1 MRKTQNLILIMF
13 LIFLVNYSYA
23 QLTVIDTNFQIG
35 TAANGTVNKV
45 DIQKSGKLILS
56 GEFQSFKSVSHKR
69 IVRLMPDG
77 TVDGSFLSGTGSEG
91 PIRATALQDDDKLI
105 IGGLFNFYNSKAIK
119 NIARLNVDGSLD
131 STFTTGS
138 GANNEITEIFIQK
151 DGKII
156 ISGFFS
162 KYNNINFTGF
172 ARLNSNGTI
181 DTNFNIGIGT
191 NLSPECF
198 AQQSNGK
205 LLVGGSFLRYK
216 GQNVSKLIR
225 LDLDGNLDTTFNAGN
240 IAGTVNEVFVLP
252 DNKIIIS
259 GSFTAINGKMAN
271 RMARLFSDGSL
282 DTSFF
287 ANVSARIRDMHLQ
300 KDGKIIIAGDFTMV
314 NGQSVQRI
322 ARLNANGSLDNTVYV
337 GTNGTVFDIAEQS
350 DKNVLIGG
358 AFTQLT
364 QSIAPSTKTINRVAR
379 IENYYSALQPC
390 IAATAPILDTTASN
404 IVCVNQAVTI
414 TVVGGSLNSGSNWLW
429 FKDSLNGTFIDSGLS
444 ITVSEARSRDF
455 YVTAGLT
462 CNDTMAKFAVFNLFV
477 SEPINT
483 ELGIDSNGM
492 YAHDTTCTYQW
503 HICDSALVP
512 ILGETSQWFLPQTT
526 GMYMLELTNINGCK
540 AFTKCIKYTVNIQSV
555 YQTKSLNIQN
565 PVSNFIQI
573 PTHYQICEVE
583 IYSSLGQ
590 KVYRGTQD
598 IGKIDVS
605 ALQTGVYYIRAK
617 DQRNTIYSEKL
628 MILN

>member
-1 MRKTQNLILIMF
+1 MLNTAF
-13 LIFLVNYSYA
+13 A

-35 TAANGTVNKV
+35 SAANGTVNKI
-45 DIQKSGKLILS
+45 DIQKTGKIILS
-56 GEFQSFKSVSHKR
+56 GDFQSFKGTSHKR
-69 IVRLMPDG
+69 IVRLLPDG
-77 TVDGSFLSGTGSEG
+77 SIDGSFLTGTGSEG
-91 PIRATALQDDDKLI
+91 PIRATALQADDKLI

-119 NIARLNVDGSLD
+119 NIARLNADGTLD

-172 ARLNSNGTI
+172 ARLNTNGII

-191 NLSPECF
+191 NSAPECF

-216 GQNVSKLIR
+216 GLNISKLIR

-259 GSFTAINGKMAN
+259 GSFTAINGMMAN

-300 KDGKIIIAGDFTMV
+300 KDGKIIISGDFTMV
-314 NGQSVQRI
+314 NGQNVQRI
-322 ARLNANGSLDNTVYV
+322 ARLNKNGSLDNSVYV
-337 GTNGTVFDIAEQS
+337 GTNGSVNDIAEQN
-350 DKNVLIGG
+350 DKNILIGG
-358 AFTQLT
+358 GFTQLT
-364 QSIAPSTKTINRVAR
+364 QNVAPSTKSINRVAR
-379 IENYYSALQPC
+379 IENYYSVSQPC
-390 IAATAPILDTTASN
+390 VPATAPILDTTVSN
-404 IVCVNQAVTI
+404 IVCTNQALTI
-414 TVVGGSLNSGSNWLW
+414 TVVGGSLNAGSNWFW
-429 FKDSLNGTFIDSGLS
+429 YKDSLNGTYVDSGFS
-444 ITVSEARSRDF
+444 IIVSESKSTDF

-462 CNDTMAKFAVFNLFV
+462 CSDTVPKFAVFKLLV
-477 SEPINT
+477 SDSINT
-483 ELGIDSNGM
+483 ELGFDVNGM
-492 YAHDTTCTYQW
+492 YALDTSCTYQW
-503 HICDSALVP
+503 HYCDSTLIP
-512 ILGETSQWFLPQTT
+512 IQGETSQWFLPKTS
-526 GMYMLELTNINGCK
+526 GKYMLELTNKDGCK
-540 AFTKCIKYTVNIQSV
+540 ALSECMNYTVSIQSV
-555 YQTKSLNIQN
+555 YRTKSLNIQN
-565 PVSNFIQI
+565 PVSNFIRI
-573 PTHYQICEVE
+573 PVQYQLSELE
-583 IYSSLGQ
+583 IYSTLGQ
-590 KVYRGTQD
+590 KVYSGNKD
-598 IGKIDVS
+598 LSVIDVS
-605 ALQTGVYYIRAK
+605 ALKSGVYYLRAK
-617 DQRNTIYSEKL
+617 DQQNTIYSEKL